1 MLLIRP
7 EKGQGLV
14 LLEKLP
20 VTPGVRR
27 DSRDDSLGRKL
38 RQHTE
43 KPKGDGDIP
52 VDGVRVGS

>member
-1 MLLIRP
+1 M
-7 EKGQGLV
+7 
-14 LLEKLP
+14 LEKLP

-38 RQHTE
+38 RQNTE